1 MSGSRSL
8 RLRLSPSPAFAA
20 ALVAL
25 HACAAL
31 CILLVL
37 PSFPGAALAICLMAL
52 GLAAAWSRALLRS
65 ASSVRAIEIEAG
77 GASFELAGGER
88 VAAQLTRRRYV
99 NRFMVALPVQGRLR
113 RTVLVTLDMLGEES
127 FRVLRI
133 WALWGKLPQ
142 VAPQQLPA

>member
-25 HACAAL
+25 HACAAV

-37 PSFPGAALAICLMAL
+37 PSFPGAALAICLLAL

-65 ASSVRAIEIEAG
+65 AGSVRAIEIEAG

-99 NRFMVALPVQGRLR
+99 NRFMVALPVEGRLR

>member
-31 CILLVL
+31 CVLLVL
-37 PSFPGAALAICLMAL
+37 PSFPGGALAICLLAL

-88 VAAQLTRRRYV
+88 IAAQLTRRRYV

-113 RTVLVTLDMLGEES
+113 RTVLVTVDMLGEES
-127 FRVLRI
+127 FRMLRI

>member
-31 CILLVL
+31 CVLLVL
-37 PSFPGAALAICLMAL
+37 PSFPGGALAICLLAL

-88 VAAQLTRRRYV
+88 IAAQLTRRRYV
-99 NRFMVALPVQGRLR
+99 NRFMVALPVQGRLP

-127 FRVLRI
+127 FRMLCI

>member
-25 HACAAL
+25 HACAAV

-99 NRFMVALPVQGRLR
+99 NRFMVALPVQGRLP

-127 FRVLRI
+127 FRMLRI

>member
-31 CILLVL
+31 CVLLVL
-37 PSFPGAALAICLMAL
+37 PSFPGGALAICLLAL

-88 VAAQLTRRRYV
+88 IAAQLTRRRYV
-99 NRFMVALPVQGRLR
+99 NRFMVALPVQGRLP

-127 FRVLRI
+127 FRMLRI

>member
-31 CILLVL
+31 CVLLVL
-37 PSFPGAALAICLMAL
+37 PSFPGGALAICLLAL

-88 VAAQLTRRRYV
+88 IAAQLTRRRYV

-127 FRVLRI
+127 FRMLRI

>member
-25 HACAAL
+25 HACAAV

-37 PSFPGAALAICLMAL
+37 PSFPGAALAICLLAL

-65 ASSVRAIEIEAG
+65 AGSVRAIEIEAG

-99 NRFMVALPVQGRLR
+99 NRFMVALPVQGRLP

-127 FRVLRI
+127 FRMLRI

>member
-37 PSFPGAALAICLMAL
+37 PSFPGAALAICLLAL

-88 VAAQLTRRRYV
+88 IAAQLTRRRYV
-99 NRFMVALPVQGRLR
+99 NRFMVALPVQGRLP

-127 FRVLRI
+127 FRMLRI

>member
-1 MSGSRSL
+1 LSGSRSL

-31 CILLVL
+31 CVLLVL
-37 PSFPGAALAICLMAL
+37 PSFPGGALAICLLAL

-88 VAAQLTRRRYV
+88 IAAQLTRRRYV
-99 NRFMVALPVQGRLR
+99 NRFMVALPVQGRLP
-113 RTVLVTLDMLGEES
+113 RTVLVTVDMLGEES
-127 FRVLRI
+127 FRMLRI

>member
-37 PSFPGAALAICLMAL
+37 PSFPGAALAICLLAL

-88 VAAQLTRRRYV
+88 IAAQLTRRRYV
-99 NRFMVALPVQGRLR
+99 NRFMVALPVQGWLR

-133 WALWGKLPQ
+133 WALWGKLPK
-142 VAPQQLPA
+142 VAPQQLPG

>member
-1 MSGSRSL
+1 LSGSRSL

-31 CILLVL
+31 CVLLVL
-37 PSFPGAALAICLMAL
+37 PSFPGGALAICLLAL

-88 VAAQLTRRRYV
+88 IAAQLTRRRYV

-113 RTVLVTLDMLGEES
+113 RTVLVTVDMLGEES
-127 FRVLRI
+127 FRMLRI